1 MRNDRIRALFLIVV
15 LAWTSLAGCSSG
27 DPSNQNPNPGG
38 GPLPSA
44 MVPLSDMGQSAYLG
58 FSGGLYPNR
67 SNTMPAQH
75 SNVGIARANSI
86 VPLDINGN
94 PSVAG
99 KIILLSI
106 GMSNTTQE
114 FCSQS
119 SDPPCNPWTFMGQAA
134 ADPAVNK
141 TTLVIVNGARGGQTS
156 STWDSP
162 TEANY
167 DRIRDTRLVPAGLSE
182 RQVQIA
188 WVKVANAGP
197 TMSLPAAQADAN
209 QLVTQM
215 ADVVRALKVRY
226 PNLKQVFLSSRIYGG
241 YATTTL
247 NPEPYAYESGLAVK
261 WLIQAQIDQMQNGG
275 TIVDARAGDLNYNTV
290 APWLAW
296 GPYLWADG
304 ANLRSDGLNW
314 LAADM
319 EGDGTHPA
327 QSGEQK
333 VANQLMTFFKQSQHT
348 RCWFV
353 SGASCP

>member
-1 MRNDRIRALFLIVV
+1 MRSDRIPRLLIATV
-15 LAWTSLAGCSSG
+15 LAGTSLAGCSSG
-27 DPSNQNPNPGG
+27 DSSGLNPNPGG
-38 GPLPSA
+38 GPPPSTT
-44 MVPLSDMGQSAYLG
+44 VPISDMGQGTYLG

-75 SNVGIARANSI
+75 ANAGFARANSI
-86 VPLDINGN
+86 VPLDTSGN
-94 PSVAG
+94 PSPAG
-99 KIILLSI
+99 RIVLLSI

-119 SDPPCNPWTFMGQAA
+119 SDPPCNSWTFMGQAV

-162 TEANY
+162 GDANY
-167 DRIRDTRLVPAGLSE
+167 DRIRDSRLVPAGLSE
-182 RQVQIA
+182 PQVQIA

-209 QLVTQM
+209 QLITQM
-215 ADVVRALKVRY
+215 ADIVRALKARY

-247 NPEPYAYESGLAVK
+247 NPEPYAYESGFAVK

-275 TIVDARAGDLNYNTV
+275 TVVDARAGDLNYNTV

-314 LAADM
+314 LPADM
-319 EGDGTHPA
+319 EADGTHPS

-353 SGASCP
+353 TGATCP

>member
-1 MRNDRIRALFLIVV
+1 MKSNRLSRLFLAAFLV
-15 LAWTSLAGCSSG
+15 ATSLEGCGSG
-27 DPSNQNPNPGG
+27 DSQNPTPNPGG
-38 GPLPSA
+38 GTQPPVMTPLG
-44 MVPLSDMGQSAYLG
+44 DMGQSNYLG
-58 FSGGLYPNR
+58 FSGGLYPNG
-67 SNTMPAQH
+67 SNSMPAQH
-75 SNVGIARANSI
+75 ANVGLTRANSI
-86 VPLDINGN
+86 VPLDTNGN
-94 PSVAG
+94 PSAAG
-99 KIILLSI
+99 KIVMLSI

-119 SDPPCNPWTFMGQAA
+119 SDPPCNSWTFMGQAS

-141 TTLVIVNGARGGQTS
+141 TTLVLVNGARGGQTS
-156 STWDSP
+156 STWDAP
-162 TEANY
+162 GEANY

-182 RQVQIA
+182 QQVQIA

-215 ADVVRALKVRY
+215 ADIVRALKVRY
-226 PNLKQVFLSSRIYGG
+226 PNLKQVFLSSRIYAG

-247 NPEPYAYESGLAVK
+247 NPEPYAYESGFAVK
-261 WLIQAQIDQMQNGG
+261 WLIQAQMDQMQNGG
-275 TIVDARAGDLNYNTV
+275 TVVDARAGDLNYNTV

-296 GPYLWADG
+296 GPYLWANG

-314 LAADM
+314 LPADV
-319 EGDGTHPA
+319 EADGTHPS

-333 VANQLMTFFKQSQHT
+333 VGNQLMAFFKQSQHT

-353 SGASCP
+353 TGGTCP